1 MTHGEILSSKM
12 KHFHSLV
19 FPKTNKSTKM
29 MIFLHVCSIMVW
41 GCQSLALVMHAVF
54 KPWSTKPAAA
64 RKPINAD
71 RWHQVTPYDRN
82 SMFFLESEF
91 LLSQLPRRCYVFSY
105 CAIFSAEDNV
115 SSMLTIKL
123 KATCTTGTDHHRI
136 VGMVKD
142 FIATNPQWGDHVQK
156 SAKRK
161 PTSKDF

>member
-1 MTHGEILSSKM
+1 MTHGGDSFINM

-19 FPKTNKSTKM
+19 FPKTHESPKM
-29 MIFLHVCSIMVW
+29 MIFLHVCSIEKVMVW
-41 GCQSLALVMHAVF
+41 GCQSPALVMHAVF

-71 RWHQVTPYDRN
+71 RWHEVTPYDRN
-82 SMFFLESEF
+82 SMFLLESEF
-91 LLSQLPRRCYVFSY
+91 CFQNFL
-105 CAIFSAEDNV
+105 EDAMFFLIV
-115 SSMLTIKL
+115 SSMLSFRCFDFVFVNP
-123 KATCTTGTDHHRI
+123 TCTTGTDHHRI

-156 SAKRK
+156 MAKWK